1 MANNMEKDILLSINK
16 RLEVIVNLLLQQQ
29 AKDGR
34 GRTLREQIQLLHS
47 AGLKPKEIA
56 EILGK
61 SSVHVNKELTG
72 LRKTGKVRG
81 KTEAVQ
87 TE

>member
-1 MANNMEKDILLSINK
+1 MDSIILLSINK
-16 RLEVIVNLLLQQQ
+16 RLEVIVNLLLQQKT
-29 AKDGR
+29 KDGM
-34 GRTLREQIQLLHS
+34 GRTLQEQIQLLHG

-61 SSVHVNKELTG
+61 SPAHVNKELTG
-72 LRKTGKVRG
+72 LRKSGKVRS
-81 KTEAVQ
+81 KSETTQ